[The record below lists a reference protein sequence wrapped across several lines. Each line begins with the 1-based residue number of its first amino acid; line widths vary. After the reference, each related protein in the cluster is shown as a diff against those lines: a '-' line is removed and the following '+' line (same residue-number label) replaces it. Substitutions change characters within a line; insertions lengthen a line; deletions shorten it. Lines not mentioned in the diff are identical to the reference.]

1 MRVVEVAV
9 DMERRKALKSGA
21 GLGLLGLLVSVGLI
35 RSGSALAESQ
45 KNAFEA
51 KTMNEVLDALGVAF
65 PEDTAAILLTAPE
78 VAENGAVVPVT
89 VESSL
94 ARTEQ
99 ISILVDKN
107 PTMLVSSF
115 TIPEGTEGYLS
126 TRIKMAQ
133 TATVIA
139 LVKANGKFYRVS
151 REVKVTGGG
160 C

>member
-1 MRVVEVAV
+1 MG
-9 DMERRKALKSGA
+9 RRKALRNGA
-21 GLGLLGLLVSVGLI
+21 GLGLFGLLVGVGLI
-35 RSGSALAESQ
+35 EPGSALAVPQ

-51 KTMNEVLDALGVAF
+51 RTMNDALDALGVTV

-94 ARTEQ
+94 PRTDQ
-99 ISILVDKN
+99 IFILVDKN

-115 TIPEGTEGYLS
+115 SIPEGTEGYIS

-133 TATVIA
+133 TSMVIA
-139 LVKANGKFYRVS
+139 LVKADGKFYRVS
-151 REVKVTGGG
+151 REVKVTAGG

>member
-1 MRVVEVAV
+1 MEEV
-9 DMERRKALKSGA
+9 DMERRKALRSGA
-21 GLGLLGLLVSVGLI
+21 GLGLLGLLAGVGLI
-35 RSGSALAESQ
+35 EPGSALAESQ

-51 KTMNEVLDALGVAF
+51 RTMNDALDALGVTV
-65 PEDTAAILLTAPE
+65 PEDTATILLTAPE

-94 ARTEQ
+94 PRTEQ
-99 ISILVDKN
+99 IAILVDKN

-115 TIPEGTEGYLS
+115 SIPEGTEGYIS

-139 LVKANGKFYRVS
+139 LVKANGKFYRAS
-151 REVKVTGGG
+151 REVKVTAGG